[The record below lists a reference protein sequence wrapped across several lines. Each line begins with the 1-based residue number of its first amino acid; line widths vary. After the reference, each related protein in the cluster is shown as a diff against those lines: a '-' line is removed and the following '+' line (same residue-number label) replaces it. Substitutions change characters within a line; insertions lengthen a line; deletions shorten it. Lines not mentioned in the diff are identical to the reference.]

1 MTPLT
6 LGALLL
12 VGALFGL
19 LAVGYRRENTAA
31 VANTAAAIAVTLLPR
46 TVGWALG
53 VDSEAAGI
61 PALTFWIA
69 VASVLHCL
77 GMLGRYES
85 IWWWDH
91 LTHAFSASLAAAL
104 LYAWLLV
111 GGPEGVASAAVIAGT
126 LLGILALSIL
136 WEIGELFARE
146 VAQRYDIEPVLV
158 HYGWRDTAYDLVFDV
173 VGAALVIALDLRL
186 FVPTVE
192 SIVRAV

>member
-6 LGALLL
+6 VGALPL
-12 VGALFGL
+12 VGALFVL
-19 LAVGYRRENTAA
+19 LAVGYRWENTAA
-31 VANTAAAIAVTLLPR
+31 VANTAAAIGVTLVPR

-136 WEIGELFARE
+136 WEMGELLARE
-146 VAQRYDIEPVLV
+146 VARRYGIEPVLV

>member
-1 MTPLT
+1 MTV
-6 LGALLL
+6 GALLL
-12 VGALFGL
+12 VGALFVL

-31 VANTAAAIAVTLLPR
+31 VANTATAIAVTLVPR

-61 PALTFWIA
+61 SALTFWIA

-85 IWWWDH
+85 VSWWDH
-91 LTHAFSASLAAAL
+91 LTHALSASLAAAL

-111 GGPEGVASAAVIAGT
+111 SGPERVASTTVIAGT
-126 LLGILALSIL
+126 LLGILALSVL
-136 WEIGELFARE
+136 WEIGELLARE
-146 VAQRYDIEPVLV
+146 VARRYGIEPVLV
-158 HYGWRDTAYDLVFDV
+158 HYGWRDTAFDLLFDI
-173 VGAALVIALDLRL
+173 VGAALVVTLDLRL

-192 SIVRAV
+192 SIVRAI